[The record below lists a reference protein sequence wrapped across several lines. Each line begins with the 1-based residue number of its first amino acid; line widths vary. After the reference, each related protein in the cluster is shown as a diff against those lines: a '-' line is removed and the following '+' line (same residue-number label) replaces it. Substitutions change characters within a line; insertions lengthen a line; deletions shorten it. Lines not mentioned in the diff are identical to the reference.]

1 MTEEVL
7 PQMTEGP
14 RQPAFTLRHGA
25 VATSILLL
33 MAGGHVLI
41 AGDLSAAMVA
51 FFGPFASMI
60 DWQVGGLRL
69 DLVWWPLVGLLL
81 LQLAGVLVF
90 QVHCARRRADTFLP
104 LLAWGAFWVSWCA
117 SGYLAVLFAV
127 G

>member
-1 MTEEVL
+1 MADDAMSSASQA
-7 PQMTEGP
+7 PQ
-14 RQPAFTLRHGA
+14 QPVFTLRHGA
-25 VATSILLL
+25 IATSILLL
-33 MAGGHVLI
+33 MAGGHVVV
-41 AGDLSAAMVA
+41 AGDLSAAMIA

-60 DWQVGGLRL
+60 DWKVGSLRL

-90 QVHCARRRADTFLP
+90 QVHCARRRTDPFLP

-117 SGYLAVLFAV
+117 SGFLAVLFAA